1 MLFLLILPIL
11 NFLDLASFDPLLDVP
26 VGGGGRDAESGGEF
40 LICLAVKGFRES
52 VEESLLACVCKCG
65 GYGFFD
71 LREGAENLVDVDYE
85 DYEDIQIVR
94 AVRKSGSVQV
104 RGEERSPVSRMR
116 RAVKIRIIRK
126 VDRPRRRTDATMYS
140 P

>member
-1 MLFLLILPIL
+1 MF
-11 NFLDLASFDPLLDVP
+11 ADVADM
-26 VGGGGRDAESGGEF
+26 GSSTCGRVLKTLSMWTM
-40 LICLAVKGFRES
+40 RTS
-52 VEESLLACVCKCG
+52 
-65 GYGFFD
+65 
-71 LREGAENLVDVDYE
+71 
-85 DYEDIQIVR
+85 QIVR

-116 RAVKIRIIRK
+116 RAVKIRIVRK